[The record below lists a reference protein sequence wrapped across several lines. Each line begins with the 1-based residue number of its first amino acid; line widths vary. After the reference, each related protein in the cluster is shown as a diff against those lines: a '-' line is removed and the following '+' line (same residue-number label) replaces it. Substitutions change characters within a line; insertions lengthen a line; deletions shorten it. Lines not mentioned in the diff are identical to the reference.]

1 MTTADVSVR
10 PARAAD
16 AAAVAE
22 VQVDAW
28 RTCYAPRLPEGALDA
43 LDVTVVEATWRAAVT
58 APPSPR
64 HQLLVAISAGRLVGY
79 AALGPADDP
88 DAAESDGE
96 LFAFTIE
103 PAEQRMGHGS
113 RLLAAA
119 MDIAREL
126 HFSYVRQWTF
136 DGDAALHAFLA
147 GSGWAAD
154 GAARTLEMGG
164 EGVGQ
169 QRWHT
174 ALD

>member
-1 MTTADVSVR
+1 VHPAADVSVR

-58 APPSPR
+58 APPTPR
-64 HQLLVAISAGRLVGY
+64 HRLLVAISAGRLTGFVAVG
-79 AALGPADDP
+79 PSEDP
-88 DAAESDGE
+88 DAAEDDAE
-96 LFAFTIE
+96 LYALTIE

-113 RLLAAA
+113 RMLAAA
-119 MDIAREL
+119 VDTCREL
-126 HFSYVRQWTF
+126 GFTALRQWTF
-136 DGDAALHAFLA
+136 DGDGALHGFLA
-147 GSGWAAD
+147 GAGWEAD
-154 GAARTLEMGG
+154 GASRTLEMSG

-169 QRWHT
+169 QRWH
-174 ALD
+174 AGI